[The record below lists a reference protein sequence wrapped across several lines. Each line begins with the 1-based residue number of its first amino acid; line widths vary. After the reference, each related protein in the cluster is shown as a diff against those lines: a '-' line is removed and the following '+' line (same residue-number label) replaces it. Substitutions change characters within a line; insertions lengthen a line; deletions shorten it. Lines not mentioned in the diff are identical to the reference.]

1 MNEIPDGDI
10 CMNIMICND
19 DGIESEG
26 LRVLADALKDE
37 YDVYV
42 VAPDGQRSAFSH
54 SVTYFYRHNRA
65 RKVDIEGVREAWAVD
80 ATPADC
86 AYYGINGLLPAVP
99 DLVISGINIG
109 RNMSSDVIYS
119 GTVAGAGEA
128 MINRVPGMAV
138 SLCSYTGGDFTAAAQ
153 AAKALIP
160 VYMDDPRKH
169 SYILN
174 VNVPSLPVDEIK
186 GFRVCVLGDYEDYR
200 RPVEIHEE
208 DGSIYLSIKDSEL
221 AEQPVKEEYLD
232 DVHAVRDGYIAVTP
246 MFYDLCRYDLIDSL
260 KEIEKI

>member
-1 MNEIPDGDI
+1 
-10 CMNIMICND
+10 MNILICND

-37 YDVYV
+37 YDVYI

-54 SVTYFYRHNRA
+54 SVTYFYRHNAA
-65 RKVDIEGVREAWAVD
+65 RRIDIDGVREAWAVD

-86 AYYGINGLLPAVP
+86 AYYGINGLIPAEI
-99 DLVISGINIG
+99 DLVISGINFG

-138 SLCSYTGGDFTAAAQ
+138 SLCSYAGGDFTAAAQ
-153 AAKALIP
+153 AAKELIP
-160 VYMDDPRKH
+160 VYMNDPKRL

-174 VNVPSLPVDEIK
+174 VNVPSLPQSQIK
-186 GFRVCVLGDYEDYR
+186 GFRVCILGEYEDYR
-200 RPVEIHEE
+200 RPVKIIEK
-208 DGSIYLSIKDSEL
+208 DGKTYLSITDSEL
-221 AEQPVKEEYLD
+221 AEQPVREKYLD
-232 DVHAVRDGYIAVTP
+232 DVHAVREGYIAVTP
-246 MFYDLCRYDLIDSL
+246 MFYDLCRYDLLESL
-260 KEIEKI
+260 KGIEKLK